1 MKLKYIWLLLLFIG
15 FTACEDDDNSTTPT
29 EPAVELT
36 AGDADFSN
44 YVSLGNSLTAGFTDN
59 ALFIAAQENS
69 MPNLLSQ
76 KFALA
81 GGGAFT
87 QPLMNDNIGGMIHP
101 LLGTILSPRLYFDG
115 SGPAVLP
122 ATPTTDASVNLMS
135 SFNNCGVPG
144 AKAGHLLFDGYA
156 ALNPYF

>member
-1 MKLKYIWLLLLFIG
+1 MANILKITRFIAALLLIITY
-15 FTACEDDDNSTTPT
+15 TACEDDDNSTTPT

-81 GGGAFT
+81 GGGAAVAAFSFSPEPANVKRT
-87 QPLMNDNIGGMIHP
+87 APPPPAPLHC
-101 LLGTILSPRLYFDG
+101 LLQFLFLFLSQ
-115 SGPAVLP
+115 
-122 ATPTTDASVNLMS
+122 
-135 SFNNCGVPG
+135 
-144 AKAGHLLFDGYA
+144 
-156 ALNPYF
+156 